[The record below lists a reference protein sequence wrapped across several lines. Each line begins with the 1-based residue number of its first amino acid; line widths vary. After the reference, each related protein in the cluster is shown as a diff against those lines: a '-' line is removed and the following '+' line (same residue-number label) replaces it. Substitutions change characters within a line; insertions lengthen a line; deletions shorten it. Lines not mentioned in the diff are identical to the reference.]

1 MLDQFISTVYNGPKY
16 VHLYNQN
23 VIVEEVKSL
32 FRNIPKVDRILEW
45 PGIKA
50 ACSLYPRPVVIE
62 AIRSVLD
69 SLRGEI
75 KRGELSPGSLDD
87 DYIIEL
93 IRAELTSSNAPSLKR
108 VVNGTGVVLHT
119 NLGRSPLSET
129 VREKLLDT
137 AFGYSNLEFDI
148 QSGQRG
154 SRYSHVEPLLCRLTG
169 AEAALVVNNNAAAVL
184 LALSA
189 LARGKEVV
197 VSRGELVEIGGS
209 FRIPD
214 VMRQSGAILK
224 EVGTTNRTHAADYR
238 QAVGPETGLLLKV
251 HTSNFAIVGFTA
263 ELTAAE
269 LAEIGREFSIPVMAD
284 MGSGNLLDLSAVGI
298 PGEPMV
304 QDFVRA
310 GVDVIT
316 FSGDKLLGG
325 PQAGI
330 IVGKRACLEPLKKH
344 PLLRALRIDKLTLAA
359 LEETLRLY
367 LDERR
372 AQRHIPTLRMLTEGA
387 ASLSSRGR
395 KAVRRIRSALP
406 DSIKISLIDGFSQV
420 GGGAQP
426 LLELPTKLLSISREG
441 MSANELETGLRNFS
455 VPVLGR
461 VRNEAFLLDL
471 RTILDPDINVIIS
484 ALQSLAGEK
493 K

>member
-1 MLDQFISTVYNGPKY
+1 M
-16 VHLYNQN
+16 
-23 VIVEEVKSL
+23 
-32 FRNIPKVDRILEW
+32 FRNIPKVDKILEW

-50 ACSLYPRPVVIE
+50 ACSQYPRPLVMD

-69 SLRGEI
+69 KLRREI
-75 KRGELSPGSLDD
+75 KQGEVPPESLDENTVTERIRVELS
-87 DYIIEL
+87 
-93 IRAELTSSNAPSLKR
+93 TSTAPSLKR
-108 VVNGTGVVLHT
+108 VVNGTGVVIHT
-119 NLGRSPLSET
+119 NLGRSLLSET

-137 AFGYSNLEFDI
+137 AFGYSNLEFDLD
-148 QSGQRG
+148 SGERG

-189 LARGKEVV
+189 LAREKEVI

-214 VMRQSGAILK
+214 IMRQSGAVLK
-224 EVGTTNRTHAADYR
+224 EVGTTNRTHPSDYR
-238 QAVGPETGLLLKV
+238 QAVGPETGLFLKV

-263 ELTAAE
+263 ELSAAE
-269 LAEIGREFSIPVMAD
+269 LAEIGREFGIPVMAD
-284 MGSGNLLDLSAVGI
+284 VGSGNLFDFSAAGI

-304 QDFVRA
+304 QEYVRA
-310 GVDVIT
+310 GIDVIT

-330 IVGKRACLEPLKKH
+330 IVGKKACLEPLRKH

-367 LDERR
+367 LDERQ
-372 AQRHIPTLRMLTEGA
+372 ALQHIPTLRMLTLSAE
-387 ASLSSRGR
+387 SLSARGR
-395 KAVRRIRSALP
+395 NVVRLMRRALP
-406 DSIKISLIDGFSQV
+406 ATVGISLVDGFSQV
-420 GGGAQP
+420 GGGALP
-426 LLELPTKLLSISREG
+426 LLELPTKLLSITCEG
-441 MSANELETGLRNFS
+441 ISAGNLEKRLRS
-455 VPVLGR
+455 STIPVLGR

-471 RTILDPDINVIIS
+471 RTILEPDIAVIIA
-484 ALQSLAGEK
+484 ALQAVTAHETQA
-493 K
+493 